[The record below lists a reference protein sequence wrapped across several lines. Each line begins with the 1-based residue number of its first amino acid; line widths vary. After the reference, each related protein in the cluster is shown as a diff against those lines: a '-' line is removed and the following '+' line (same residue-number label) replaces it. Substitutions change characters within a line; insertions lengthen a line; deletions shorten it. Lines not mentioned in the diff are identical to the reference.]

1 MYKKKLTERKR
12 MRQPLQKIDDDTNK
26 LIDLFKDFLHSNGI
40 RTTRERAW
48 IILQKAHRLPFE
60 YLIEKNT
67 DGIAYQGAGQHIS
80 SKHGNQLMVVKELG
94 RFEVKAVSDRKSRNR
109 KATIRYK
116 LPNDLLT
123 EIQER
128 IPVEECID

>member
-1 MYKKKLTERKR
+1 MKKLTERKR

-67 DGIAYQGAGQHIS
+67 DGIEYQGAGQHIS

-94 RFEVKAVSDRKSRNR
+94 RFEVKAVSDRKSRSR

-128 IPVEECID
+128 IPVEDDNDGN